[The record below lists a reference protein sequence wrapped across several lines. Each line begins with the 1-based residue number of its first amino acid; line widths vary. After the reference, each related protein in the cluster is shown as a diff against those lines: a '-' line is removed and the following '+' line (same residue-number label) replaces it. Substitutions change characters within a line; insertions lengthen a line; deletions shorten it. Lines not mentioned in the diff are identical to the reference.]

1 MRTRLSTAAVL
12 TLAILAGAAPSQGAP
27 TAEGIPSPESF
38 LGHRVGEDR
47 RLAPYPKVLE
57 YLRALDAASD
67 RITLE
72 PAGQSTLGNE
82 MVVAVMTSEEN
93 QKRLDRYREISR
105 RLANPDGLSEEEARA
120 LIAEGKTIAL
130 ITCTIHSTEVGAT
143 QMVMEFAH
151 DVATTQDPRMLAWLR
166 DTILLVMPSINPD
179 GQVMVIDWYNKNLGT
194 PYEGGPMPWL
204 YQVYTGHDNNRDF
217 YMLTQKET
225 QSVNEVLYHRWF
237 PQVFLDEHQMGS
249 TGPRMFVP
257 PQADPLAPD
266 VHSLIFRQAD
276 LLGTVMSLRLE
287 EAGKTGVGSNMIFDS
302 YWPGGTRNTA
312 WWKNVTGLLTEVA
325 SADIATPIYVEPGEL
340 RGGVKG
346 LPEYDRRSNFP
357 SLWPGGWWRLRDI
370 IEYEL
375 VATRAFL
382 ESSAVYREAIL
393 SNFYKM
399 GREAVQQGTTEPP
412 YAFIVPADQRDP
424 VAAAQLVDLMLRH
437 GVRVQRATAPLTLGR
452 TVYPAGSYVFPAAQ
466 PYRQF
471 LLTMLRPQRY
481 PEVIPYVG
489 GPVIQPYDV
498 TSWSLPLSMGVEV
511 TEAEVPVAAAGA
523 AGRLEPVQA
532 VVWPGGDV
540 AAPASGGAAVG
551 YRFSHTADSAFPALN
566 RLLASGKKVYWL
578 KDPGPDGERGT
589 FYLPAGESS
598 PEELSRLSREVRIP
612 IEAVAEAPSGAAFRV
627 KPVRVGLYKPWVASM
642 DEGWTRFVL
651 ERYGFPFENLNNQA
665 MKDGSYRTKVDTI
678 LLPSV
683 EADIIERGEPASEEA
698 RRTWEPL
705 PPPYAGGLGAE
716 GGDKLKRWV
725 QDGGTLVALD
735 SSTRYVI
742 NLFGLP
748 VRNVLDKVPTESFN
762 CPGSLLR
769 IDLDPE
775 HPLSHGLRPTE
786 AAFFADSPAFQTVVP
801 DVRLERRVVA
811 SYPADA
817 RDILVSGYL
826 LGGERLEKKA
836 AVVEMK
842 IGKGRVI
849 LIGFRPQ
856 YRAQPNRT
864 FKLLFN
870 ALYLAGLEE
879 AKLP

>member
-1 MRTRLSTAAVL
+1 MRTRSLTAAA
-12 TLAILAGAAPSQGAP
+12 LALAVLAGAAPSQGAP
-27 TAEGIPSPESF
+27 ASPGIPSPESF

-47 RLAPYPKVLE
+47 HLAPYPKVLE
-57 YLRALDAASD
+57 YLRTLDAASD

-72 PAGQSTLGNE
+72 PAGRSTLGNE

-120 LIAEGKTIAL
+120 LMAEGKTIAL

-151 DVATTQDPRMLAWLR
+151 DVATTQDPKMLAWLR
-166 DTILLVMPSINPD
+166 DTILLVIPSINPD
-179 GQVMVIDWYNKNLGT
+179 GQVMVIDWYNKYLGT
-194 PYEGGPMPWL
+194 PFEGGPMPWL
-204 YQVYTGHDNNRDF
+204 YHPYTGHDNNRDF

-225 QSVNEVLYHRWF
+225 QAVNEVLYHRWF

-249 TGPRMFVP
+249 NGPRMFVP

-325 SADIATPIYVEPGEL
+325 SADIATPIYIEPGEL

-370 IEYEL
+370 VEYEL

-399 GREAVQQGTTEPP
+399 GREAVQRGATEPP
-412 YAFIVPADQRDP
+412 YAFVVPADQRDP

-437 GVRVQRATAPLTLGR
+437 GVRVQRATAPLTVGR

-489 GPVIQPYDV
+489 GPV
-498 TSWSLPLSMGVEV
+498 M
-511 TEAEVPVAAAGA
+511 
-523 AGRLEPVQA
+523 
-532 VVWPGGDV
+532 
-540 AAPASGGAAVG
+540 
-551 YRFSHTADSAFPALN
+551 
-566 RLLASGKKVYWL
+566 
-578 KDPGPDGERGT
+578 
-589 FYLPAGESS
+589 
-598 PEELSRLSREVRIP
+598 
-612 IEAVAEAPSGAAFRV
+612 
-627 KPVRVGLYKPWVASM
+627 
-642 DEGWTRFVL
+642 
-651 ERYGFPFENLNNQA
+651 
-665 MKDGSYRTKVDTI
+665 
-678 LLPSV
+678 
-683 EADIIERGEPASEEA
+683 
-698 RRTWEPL
+698 
-705 PPPYAGGLGAE
+705 PP
-716 GGDKLKRWV
+716 
-725 QDGGTLVALD
+725 
-735 SSTRYVI
+735 
-742 NLFGLP
+742 
-748 VRNVLDKVPTESFN
+748 
-762 CPGSLLR
+762 
-769 IDLDPE
+769 
-775 HPLSHGLRPTE
+775 
-786 AAFFADSPAFQTVVP
+786 
-801 DVRLERRVVA
+801 
-811 SYPADA
+811 
-817 RDILVSGYL
+817 
-826 LGGERLEKKA
+826 
-836 AVVEMK
+836 
-842 IGKGRVI
+842 
-849 LIGFRPQ
+849 
-856 YRAQPNRT
+856 
-864 FKLLFN
+864 
-870 ALYLAGLEE
+870 
-879 AKLP
+879 